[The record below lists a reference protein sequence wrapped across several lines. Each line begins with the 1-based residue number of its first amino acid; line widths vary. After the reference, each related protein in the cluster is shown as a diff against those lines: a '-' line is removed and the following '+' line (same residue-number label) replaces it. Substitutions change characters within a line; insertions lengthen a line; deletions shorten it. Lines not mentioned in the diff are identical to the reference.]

1 MQETMNTGSSGHI
14 FPCGRARLV
23 LVDCVGR
30 AREGGVDSW
39 RVHNP
44 KDFRSGNMKIIRVLA
59 VLAILAGTIS
69 SARAEENRIWTG
81 SLVDASCYL
90 TDSAQSGN
98 DHMGMKQCGVA
109 CLKMGRPAGIVTPD
123 KKFFI
128 LVTPSPD
135 VAEYVGQPIRITGK
149 LRNGSILVDKFE
161 VKKPAGWVEVKLS
174 SMM

>member
-1 MQETMNTGSSGHI
+1 
-14 FPCGRARLV
+14 
-23 LVDCVGR
+23 
-30 AREGGVDSW
+30 
-39 RVHNP
+39 
-44 KDFRSGNMKIIRVLA
+44 MKIIRVFA

-69 SARAEENRIWTG
+69 TARAEENQIWTG

-128 LVTPSPD
+128 LVAPSPD

-161 VKKPAGWVEVKLS
+161 VKKPTGWVAVKLNA
-174 SMM
+174 MM